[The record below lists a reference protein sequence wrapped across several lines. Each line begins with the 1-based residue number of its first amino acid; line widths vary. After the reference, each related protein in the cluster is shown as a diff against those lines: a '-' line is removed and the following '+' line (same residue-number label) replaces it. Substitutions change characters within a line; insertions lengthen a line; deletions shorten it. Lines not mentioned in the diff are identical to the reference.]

1 MNRSSRMIWMSG
13 VASAVVA
20 VTTLSL
26 LPPTTLDCSD
36 TLRAEDIAAARDL
49 SLPMVEALQTKRS
62 LSLADLCRIPDDKL
76 ARAIARVHSPKPDRP
91 GEAISFRALSLKD
104 ENGHIADNG
113 LAAAHAFVQQLKTR
127 RQPTAGLSRAQWQWQ
142 GPGNIGG
149 RVRAV
154 LVHPDNPQKIWAG
167 SVSGGIWFTEDG
179 GANWAPVDDFMAN
192 LAVSTMVF
200 DPNNPSVMYAGTG
213 EGFFNADAIR
223 GAGVFKS
230 TDGGVTWNQLGST
243 AGSTFHYVNRLA
255 FSANGQTLIA
265 ATNDGLFRS
274 LNGGNTWSNV
284 TPRTIANADRFLD
297 LDFHPTDSNRVIA
310 SDDDIGVV
318 YSTDGGQNWTAATGF
333 ADPQRIELAYAP
345 SNPSIVYASAER
357 NNGEIWKS
365 TNGGQTFT
373 VITVDGSGSDQNH
386 LGEQG
391 WYDNAIWVDPSNANR
406 LVVGGIDLFRSTDGG
421 VTLEKFSTWWQ
432 SPLSA
437 HADQHTIV
445 SHPQF
450 NGTDNFTVFVGN
462 DGGVY
467 RIDNVFTALDDSGF
481 TELNNNLGITQFY
494 SVAAAPDGKLAG
506 GTQDNGHLV
515 KQGDSESWVDTYGGD
530 GGFAAIDPTNSNY
543 VYGEYVYLEIHRS
556 TDGGSEWSASQIASS
571 DMTSDGAN
579 FIAPF
584 ILDPNNPNTMLAGA
598 EQLWRSTNVK
608 AATPSWTSIKPSV
621 GSPISAIAVAPGNS
635 DIVWVGHNNGALYV
649 SINAT
654 APVPTWSQV
663 GDAALPSRYL
673 TRIAIDPSDNNIAY
687 VAFGGFS
694 SNNLYKTLDGGA
706 NWESISDG
714 LPAAPIR
721 TIAIK
726 PDRSQWLFVGT
737 EVGVFASE
745 NAGGDWGLSHDGP
758 ANVSVDE
765 LVWMDNDTLVAGSHG
780 RGIYTANIIED
791 STPNAISFTE
801 QTAAPLNT
809 TLQSNTATIQ
819 GITVDT
825 ALTIT
830 GGQYSLGCNGSFS
843 SSATTVRAGDTL
855 CLRHTSASGYDS
867 ATVTTVTIGGSAFE
881 FRSVT
886 KSDNDPNAFS
896 FASQT
901 GVAQNTTIVSAPAT
915 ITGIAVPAAVSI
927 VGGQYSVGCTGTFT
941 AAAGTISDGQTLCLR
956 HTSANAASSTVTTT
970 VTVGGGSATFQST
983 TAAASSSGGG
993 GGGGGGS
1000 GLYLLPLSVLLL
1012 WRRRQR

>member
-1 MNRSSRMIWMSG
+1 MNRSPRLLGLSG
-13 VASAVVA
+13 VATAVAA

-26 LPPTTLDCSD
+26 LPPATLDCSD
-36 TLRAEDIAAARDL
+36 TLQAEDIAAARQL
-49 SLPMVEALQTKRS
+49 SLPMIEALQSKRS

-91 GEAISFRALSLKD
+91 GEAIAFRALSLKD
-104 ENGHIADNG
+104 EHGHIADNG
-113 LAAAHAFVQQLKTR
+113 LADAHAFVHQLKAR
-127 RQPTAGLSRAQWQWQ
+127 RQPTAGLTRAQWQWQ

-149 RVRAV
+149 RVRAL
-154 LVHPDNPQKIWAG
+154 LVHPANPQKIWAG
-167 SVSGGIWFTEDG
+167 SVSGGIWVSDDG

-200 DPNNPSVMYAGTG
+200 DPNNPAVMYAGTG

-243 AGSTFHYVNRLA
+243 VGSTFHHVNRLA

-274 LNGGNTWSNV
+274 VNGGSTWSNV
-284 TPRTIANADRFLD
+284 TPRTIAGADRFLD
-297 LDFHPTDSNRVIA
+297 LDFHPTDSNRVLT
-310 SDDDIGVV
+310 SDDDIGVL
-318 YSTDGGQNWTAATGF
+318 YSTDGGQNWSAATGF
-333 ADPQRIELAYAP
+333 TDPQRIELAYAP
-345 SNPSIVYASAER
+345 SNPSIVYASVER

-365 TNGGQTFT
+365 TNGGQSFAA
-373 VITVDGSGSDQNH
+373 ITVDGSGSDQNH

-406 LVVGGIDLFRSTDGG
+406 LVVGGIDLYRSTDGG
-421 VTLEKFSTWWQ
+421 VTLEKFSTWWD

-437 HADQHTIV
+437 HADQHIIV
-445 SHPQF
+445 AHPQF
-450 NGTDNFTVFVGN
+450 NGSSNNTVFVGN

-467 RIDNVFTALDDSGF
+467 RIDDVFTAFEINGF

-515 KQGDSESWVDTYGGD
+515 KQGDTESWVDTFGGD
-530 GGFAAIDPTNSNY
+530 GGFAAIDPTDSNY
-543 VYGEYVYLEIHRS
+543 IYGEYIYLRIHRS
-556 TDGGSEWSASQIASS
+556 TDGGSEWSSDDIASTE
-571 DMTSDGAN
+571 MRNDGAN

-608 AATPSWTSIKPSV
+608 AATPSWASIKPGI

-635 DIVWVGHNNGALYV
+635 SIAWVGHNNGELYV
-649 SINAT
+649 SENAT
-654 APVPTWSQV
+654 TATPTWTRV
-663 GDAALPSRYL
+663 GDTVLPSRYL
-673 TRIAIDPSDNNIAY
+673 TRIAIDPANPDVVY
-687 VAFGGFS
+687 VAYGGFS
-694 SNNLYKTLDGGA
+694 SDNLYKTSDGGSS
-706 NWESISDG
+706 WTSVSSG
-714 LPAAPIR
+714 LPAAPVR
-721 TIAIK
+721 GIAIK
-726 PDRSQWLFVGT
+726 PDRPQWLFVGT

-745 NAGGDWGLSHDGP
+745 NAGSSWGLSHDGP
-758 ANVSVDE
+758 ANVSIDE
-765 LVWMDNDTLVAGSHG
+765 LVWMDYDTLVAGSHG
-780 RGIYTANIIED
+780 RGIYIADVIED
-791 STPNAISFTE
+791 STPNAVSFTE
-801 QTAAPLNT
+801 QTAVALNAPV
-809 TLQSNTATIQ
+809 QSNTVTIQ

-830 GGQYSLGCNGSFS
+830 GGQYSIGCNANFS
-843 SSATTVRAGDTL
+843 SNATIVRAGDTL
-855 CLRHTSASGYDS
+855 CLRHTSASGYDT
-867 ATVTTVTIGGSAFE
+867 ATVTTVTIGGSAFA

-915 ITGIAVPAAVSI
+915 ITGIAVPASVSI

-941 AAAGTISDGQTLCLR
+941 ATAGTISDGQTLCLR

-983 TAAASSSGGG
+983 TAASSGGG
-993 GGGGGGS
+993 GGGGGGGS
-1000 GLYLLPLSVLLL
+1000 GMYLLPLAALLF
-1012 WRRRQR
+1012 WRRRSR